1 MSKAIRQNLVRFALW
16 GLAATVLCGCG
27 YHFAA
32 SGSGIPAQDKTIYVE
47 RFRNR
52 TRYTG
57 VNDQFMLALKDEI
70 ANHKRLR
77 LVDDPKQAD
86 LVLSGEIFYINAL
99 PVTFNAVNE
108 PTLYTQTMSANADLV
123 DTHTHKTIWSSS
135 GITAGQNY
143 AVVSQSVVTTSPI
156 FLQQNQRSKDI
167 ANMTDI
173 QVAQT
178 QQYAS
183 QRMTLLTLAQNLY
196 ASMSEGF

>member
-1 MSKAIRQNLVRFALW
+1 
-16 GLAATVLCGCG
+16 
-27 YHFAA
+27 
-32 SGSGIPAQDKTIYVE
+32 
-47 RFRNR
+47 
-52 TRYTG
+52 
-57 VNDQFMLALKDEI
+57 
-70 ANHKRLR
+70 
-77 LVDDPKQAD
+77 
-86 LVLSGEIFYINAL
+86 
-99 PVTFNAVNE
+99 
-108 PTLYTQTMSANADLV
+108 
-123 DTHTHKTIWSSS
+123 IWSSS